1 MWDASSLNSPMQI
14 ILNKISDSQPAALL
28 IAALDLRNMPSP
40 FRCLRWMLTSALIS
54 LCALF
59 AAHAQSTLTV
69 TDLAGRTVRIPA
81 KVERILLG
89 EGRLLPAL
97 AVFDKDDPLRRLVGM
112 MGEFEKLDE
121 AGYAQ
126 WKRRFPQIDQVPR
139 VGRTS
144 SGSFSDEQA
153 IALRPQVAILGLAG
167 GHGPSERDRETL
179 ARLEAA
185 GIAVVFIDLRHE
197 PLANTPRSMLLLG
210 EVLGNKREAEAFV
223 QFWRTQLAVVTDR
236 LAQARPTAPTV
247 FLENRVGLSEG
258 CCDTMVG
265 LVGKL
270 LDATGAHNVARG
282 LVPGEF
288 GTLNP
293 EFLIARQ
300 PRVYIGTGIG
310 TLAAVRQTPLR
321 VVLGADATPEAARA
335 SLARAVQ
342 RRGIAQLQ
350 AVREG
355 RAYAMWH
362 HFYNSP
368 FNVVAVQVFAQ
379 WLHPTLF
386 ADLDPRATLQTMYER
401 FQPIALEGVYWTA
414 LTP

>member
-1 MWDASSLNSPMQI
+1 MQI
-14 ILNKISDSQPAALL
+14 ILNEMIRIMPPAPRRPLPNSIAMFSSFRRSRRLL
-28 IAALDLRNMPSP
+28 AG
-40 FRCLRWMLTSALIS
+40 ALIS
-54 LCALF
+54 LFAAF
-59 AAHAQSTLTV
+59 AAHAQPGFVTV
-69 TDLAGRTVRIPA
+69 TDLAGRTVRVPA
-81 KVERILLG
+81 GVERILLG

-97 AVFDKDDPLRRLVGM
+97 AVLDKDDPTRRLVAM
-112 MGEFEKLDE
+112 MGEFEKLD
-121 AGYAQ
+121 APGYAQ
-126 WKRRFPQIDQVPR
+126 WSRRFPQLDRVPR

-153 IALRPQVAILGLAG
+153 VALKPQLAILGLAG

-185 GIAVVFIDLRHE
+185 GVAVVFIDFRHD
-197 PLANTPRSMLLLG
+197 PLGNTPRSMALLG
-210 EVLGNKREAEAFV
+210 EVLGRKAEADAFV
-223 QFWRTQLAVVTDR
+223 KFWREQFAVVTDR
-236 LAQARPTAPTV
+236 LARSRPEAPTV

-270 LDATGAHNVARG
+270 LDAAGSRNVARG
-282 LVPGEF
+282 LIPGEF

-300 PRVYIGTGIG
+300 PRFYIGTGIG
-310 TLAAVRQTPLR
+310 SLATAQQTPLR
-321 VVLGADATPEAARA
+321 IVLGADATPEAAQA

-355 RAYAMWH
+355 RAYAVWH

-368 FNVVAVQVFAQ
+368 FNVVAVQVFAK
-379 WLHPTLF
+379 WLHPGLF

-401 FQPIALEGVYWTA
+401 FQPIPLEGTYWTA
-414 LTP
+414 LKP

>member
-1 MWDASSLNSPMQI
+1 
-14 ILNKISDSQPAALL
+14 
-28 IAALDLRNMPSP
+28 MPSP
-40 FRCLRWMLTSALIS
+40 FRCLRLLLTGALIS
-54 LCALF
+54 LCAAF
-59 AAHAQSTLTV
+59 AAHAQQGTVTV
-69 TDLAGRTVRIPA
+69 TDLAGRTVHVPA
-81 KVERILLG
+81 RVERILLG

-97 AVFDKDDPLRRLVGM
+97 AVLDKENPLRRLVGM

-153 IALRPQVAILGLAG
+153 IALRPQLAILGLAG
-167 GHGPSERDRETL
+167 ERDRETL

-185 GIAVVFIDLRHE
+185 GVAVVFIDLRHE

-210 EVLGNKREAEAFV
+210 EVLGRKAEAEAFV
-223 QFWRTQLAVVTDR
+223 KFWRAQLAVVADR
-236 LAQARPTAPTV
+236 LAQARPEAPTV

-270 LDATGAHNVARG
+270 LDAAGAQNVARG

-300 PRVYIGTGIG
+300 PRLYIGTGIG
-310 TLAAVRQTPLR
+310 TLATAQQTPLR
-321 VVLGADATPEAARA
+321 IVLGADATPEAARA

-350 AVREG
+350 AVKEG

-368 FNVVAVQVFAQ
+368 FNVVAVQVFAK
-379 WLHPTLF
+379 WLHPSLF

-401 FQPIALEGVYWTA
+401 FQPIPLEGVYWTA
-414 LTP
+414 LKP

>member
-1 MWDASSLNSPMQI
+1 VRRWLSGALFLLAATAQA
-14 ILNKISDSQPAALL
+14 QPAA
-28 IAALDLRNMPSP
+28 
-40 FRCLRWMLTSALIS
+40 T
-54 LCALF
+54 
-59 AAHAQSTLTV
+59 TTV
-69 TDLAGRTVRIPA
+69 TDLAGRSVRVPA

-89 EGRLLPAL
+89 EGRLLPLL
-97 AVFDKDDPLRRLVGM
+97 AVFDRDDPARRLVAM
-112 MGEFEKLDE
+112 MGEFEKLD
-121 AGYAQ
+121 APGYAQ
-126 WKRRFPQIDQVPR
+126 WTRRFPQIDKVPR

-153 IALRPQVAILGLAG
+153 ITLKPQLAILGLAG

-185 GIAVVFIDLRHE
+185 GTAVVFIDLRHD
-197 PLANTPRSMLLLG
+197 PLVNTPRSMLLLG
-210 EVLGNKREAEAFV
+210 EVLGRKAEAEAFV
-223 QFWRTQLAVVTDR
+223 TYWRAQLAVVTDR
-236 LAQARPTAPTV
+236 LAKARPEAPTV
-247 FLENRVGLSEG
+247 FLENRVGLSDG

-270 LDATGAHNVARG
+270 LGAAGSRNVAKD
-282 LVPGEF
+282 LIPGEF

-300 PRVYIGTGIG
+300 PRFYIGTGIG
-310 TLAAVRQTPLR
+310 ALATQQQMPLR
-321 VVLGADATPEAARA
+321 VVLGADATPEAAQA

-350 AVREG
+350 AVKEG

-368 FNVVAVQVFAQ
+368 FNVVAVQVFAK
-379 WLHPTLF
+379 WLHPELF
-386 ADLDPRATLQTMYER
+386 ADLDPRATLQTMYDR

-414 LTP
+414 LKP

>member
-1 MWDASSLNSPMQI
+1 MSPLLHRVRRWLSGALFLLAATAQA
-14 ILNKISDSQPAALL
+14 QPAA
-28 IAALDLRNMPSP
+28 
-40 FRCLRWMLTSALIS
+40 T
-54 LCALF
+54 
-59 AAHAQSTLTV
+59 TTV
-69 TDLAGRTVRIPA
+69 TDLAGRSVRVPA

-89 EGRLLPAL
+89 EGRLLPLL
-97 AVFDKDDPLRRLVGM
+97 AVFDRDDPARRLVAM
-112 MGEFEKLDE
+112 MGEFEKLDPP
-121 AGYAQ
+121 GYAQ
-126 WKRRFPQIDQVPR
+126 WTRRFPQIDKVPR

-153 IALRPQVAILGLAG
+153 ITLKPQLAILGLAG

-185 GIAVVFIDLRHE
+185 GTAVVFIDLRHD
-197 PLANTPRSMLLLG
+197 PLVNTPRSMLLLG
-210 EVLGNKREAEAFV
+210 EVLGRKAEAEAFV
-223 QFWRTQLAVVTDR
+223 TYWRAQLAVVTDR
-236 LAQARPTAPTV
+236 LAKARPEAPTV
-247 FLENRVGLSEG
+247 FLENRVGLSDG

-270 LDATGAHNVARG
+270 LDAAGSRNVAKD
-282 LVPGEF
+282 LIPGEF

-300 PRVYIGTGIG
+300 PRFYIGTGIG
-310 TLAAVRQTPLR
+310 ALATQQQMPLR
-321 VVLGADATPEAARA
+321 VVLGADATPEAAQA

-350 AVREG
+350 AVKEG

-368 FNVVAVQVFAQ
+368 FNVVAVQVFAK
-379 WLHPTLF
+379 WLHPELF
-386 ADLDPRATLQTMYER
+386 ADLDPRATLQTMYDR

-414 LTP
+414 LKP

>member
-1 MWDASSLNSPMQI
+1 MLSFLLHARRWLSGALLALAATAQA
-14 ILNKISDSQPAALL
+14 QPAAV
-28 IAALDLRNMPSP
+28 
-40 FRCLRWMLTSALIS
+40 
-54 LCALF
+54 
-59 AAHAQSTLTV
+59 TV
-69 TDLAGRTVRIPA
+69 TDLAGRTVRMPA
-81 KVERILLG
+81 QVDRVLLG

-97 AVFDKDDPLRRLVGM
+97 AVFDKDDPVRRVVAM
-112 MGEFEKLDE
+112 MGEFEQLD
-121 AGYAQ
+121 APGYAQ
-126 WKRRFPQIDQVPR
+126 WARRFPQVDKVPR
-139 VGRTS
+139 VGRGS

-167 GHGPSERDRETL
+167 GHGPSERDREIL

-185 GIAVVFIDLRHE
+185 GVAVVFIDFRHD
-197 PLANTPRSMLLLG
+197 PLVNTPRSMQLLG
-210 EVLGNKREAEAFV
+210 EVLGKRAEAEAFV
-223 QFWRTQLAVVTDR
+223 QFWRAQLALVTQR
-236 LAQARPTAPTV
+236 LAQARPEAPTV

-270 LDATGAHNVARG
+270 LDAAGARNVAQG
-282 LVPGEF
+282 LIPGEA

-300 PRVYIGTGIG
+300 PRYYIGTGIG
-310 TLAAVRQTPLR
+310 ALATAHKTPLR
-321 VVLGADATPEAARA
+321 VVLGADATPEAAQA

-342 RRGIAQLQ
+342 RRGIAQLE

-368 FNVVAVQVFAQ
+368 FNVVAVQAFAK
-379 WLHPTLF
+379 WLHPELF
-386 ADLDPRATLQTMYER
+386 AGLDPRATLQTMYER
-401 FQPIALEGVYWTA
+401 FQPIALEGTYWTA
-414 LTP
+414 LRP

>member
-1 MWDASSLNSPMQI
+1 MHAFFPTVRRLLGGALIAVS
-14 ILNKISDSQPAALL
+14 AAL
-28 IAALDLRNMPSP
+28 
-40 FRCLRWMLTSALIS
+40 T
-54 LCALF
+54 
-59 AAHAQSTLTV
+59 AHAQPETLTV
-69 TDLAGRTVRIPA
+69 TDLAGRTVRVPA

-97 AVFDKDDPLRRLVGM
+97 AVFDKDDPTRRLVAM
-112 MGEFEKLDE
+112 MGEFEKLDPP
-121 AGYAQ
+121 GYAQ
-126 WKRRFPQIDQVPR
+126 WTRRFPRIDEVPR

-144 SGSFSDEQA
+144 SGSFSEEQA
-153 IALRPQVAILGLAG
+153 IALRPQLAILGLAG

-185 GIAVVFIDLRHE
+185 GAAVVFIDLRHD
-197 PLANTPRSMLLLG
+197 PLANTPRSMQLLG
-210 EVLGNKREAEAFV
+210 EVLGRKAEAEAFV
-223 QFWRTQLAVVTDR
+223 AFWRAQLAVVSDR
-236 LAQARPTAPTV
+236 LAQARPEAPTV

-265 LVGKL
+265 LVGRL
-270 LDATGAHNVARG
+270 LDAAGSRNVARD
-282 LVPGEF
+282 LIPGEF

-300 PRVYIGTGIG
+300 PRYYIGTGIG
-310 TLAAVRQTPLR
+310 TLATARQTPMR
-321 VVLGADATPEAARA
+321 IVLGADATPEAAQA

-350 AVREG
+350 AVKDG

-368 FNVVAVQVFAQ
+368 FNVVAVQVFAK
-379 WLHPTLF
+379 WLHPELF

-401 FQPIALEGVYWTA
+401 FQPIPLEGTYWTA

>member
-1 MWDASSLNSPMQI
+1 
-14 ILNKISDSQPAALL
+14 
-28 IAALDLRNMPSP
+28 MPSP
-40 FRCLRWMLTSALIS
+40 LRCLRLSLTGALIS
-54 LCALF
+54 LCAAF
-59 AAHAQSTLTV
+59 AAHAQQGTVTV
-69 TDLAGRTVRIPA
+69 TDLAGRTVRVPA
-81 KVERILLG
+81 RVERILLG

-97 AVFDKDDPLRRLVGM
+97 AVLDKENPLRRLAGM

-153 IALRPQVAILGLAG
+153 IALRPQLAILGLAG

-185 GIAVVFIDLRHE
+185 GVAVVFIDLRHE

-210 EVLGNKREAEAFV
+210 EVLGKQAEAEAFV
-223 QFWRTQLAVVTDR
+223 KFWRAQLSVVADR
-236 LAQARPTAPTV
+236 LAQARPEAPTV

-270 LDATGAHNVARG
+270 LDAAGAQNVARG

-300 PRVYIGTGIG
+300 PRLYIGTGIG
-310 TLAAVRQTPLR
+310 TLATAQQTPLR
-321 VVLGADATPEAARA
+321 IVLGADATPEAARA
-335 SLARAVQ
+335 SLTRAVQ

-350 AVREG
+350 AVKQG

-368 FNVVAVQVFAQ
+368 FNVVAVQAFAK
-379 WLHPTLF
+379 WLHPALF

-401 FQPIALEGVYWTA
+401 FQPIPLEGVYWTA
-414 LTP
+414 LKP

>member
-1 MWDASSLNSPMQI
+1 MSPLLHRVRRWLSGALFLLAATAQA
-14 ILNKISDSQPAALL
+14 QPAATTT
-28 IAALDLRNMPSP
+28 I
-40 FRCLRWMLTSALIS
+40 
-54 LCALF
+54 
-59 AAHAQSTLTV
+59 
-69 TDLAGRTVRIPA
+69 TDLAGRSVRVPA

-89 EGRLLPAL
+89 EGRLLPLL
-97 AVFDKDDPLRRLVGM
+97 AVFDKDDPARRLVAM
-112 MGEFEKLDE
+112 MGEFEKLD
-121 AGYAQ
+121 APGYAQ
-126 WKRRFPQIDQVPR
+126 WTRRFPQIDKVPR

-153 IALRPQVAILGLAG
+153 ITLKPQLAILGLAG

-185 GIAVVFIDLRHE
+185 GTAVVFIDLRHD
-197 PLANTPRSMLLLG
+197 PLVNTPRSMLLLG
-210 EVLGNKREAEAFV
+210 EVLGRKAEAEAFV
-223 QFWRTQLAVVTDR
+223 TYWRAQLAVVTDR
-236 LAQARPTAPTV
+236 LAKARPEAPTV
-247 FLENRVGLSEG
+247 FLENRVGLSDG

-270 LDATGAHNVARG
+270 LDAAGSRNVAKD
-282 LVPGEF
+282 LIPGEF

-300 PRVYIGTGIG
+300 PRFYIGTGIG
-310 TLAAVRQTPLR
+310 ALATQQQMPLR
-321 VVLGADATPEAARA
+321 VVLGADATPEAAQA

-350 AVREG
+350 AVKEG

-368 FNVVAVQVFAQ
+368 FNVVAVQVFAK
-379 WLHPTLF
+379 WLHPELF
-386 ADLDPRATLQTMYER
+386 ADIDPRATLQTMYDR

-414 LTP
+414 LKP

>member
-1 MWDASSLNSPMQI
+1 MSPLLHRVRRWLSGALFLLAATAQA
-14 ILNKISDSQPAALL
+14 QPAA
-28 IAALDLRNMPSP
+28 
-40 FRCLRWMLTSALIS
+40 T
-54 LCALF
+54 
-59 AAHAQSTLTV
+59 TTV
-69 TDLAGRTVRIPA
+69 TDLAGRSVRVPA

-89 EGRLLPAL
+89 EGRLLPLL
-97 AVFDKDDPLRRLVGM
+97 AVFDRDDPARRLVAM
-112 MGEFEKLDE
+112 MGEFEKLD
-121 AGYAQ
+121 APGYAQ
-126 WKRRFPQIDQVPR
+126 WTRRFPQIDKVPR

-153 IALRPQVAILGLAG
+153 ITLKPQLAILGLAG

-185 GIAVVFIDLRHE
+185 GTAVVFIDLRHD
-197 PLANTPRSMLLLG
+197 PLVNTPRSMLLLG
-210 EVLGNKREAEAFV
+210 EVLGRKAEAEAFV
-223 QFWRTQLAVVTDR
+223 TYWRAQLAVVTDR
-236 LAQARPTAPTV
+236 LAKARPEAPTV
-247 FLENRVGLSEG
+247 FLENRVGLSDG

-270 LDATGAHNVARG
+270 LDAAGSRNVAKD
-282 LVPGEF
+282 LIPGEF

-300 PRVYIGTGIG
+300 PRFYIGTGIG
-310 TLAAVRQTPLR
+310 ALATQQQMPLR
-321 VVLGADATPEAARA
+321 VVLGADATPEAAQA

-350 AVREG
+350 AVKEG

-368 FNVVAVQVFAQ
+368 FNVVAVQVFAK
-379 WLHPTLF
+379 WLHPELF

-401 FQPIALEGVYWTA
+401 FQPIPLEGVYWTA
-414 LTP
+414 LKP